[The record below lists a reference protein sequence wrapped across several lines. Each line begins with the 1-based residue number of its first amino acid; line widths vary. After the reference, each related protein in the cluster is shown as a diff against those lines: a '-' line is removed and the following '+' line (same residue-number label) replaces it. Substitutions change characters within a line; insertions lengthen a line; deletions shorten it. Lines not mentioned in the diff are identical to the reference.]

1 MIHSRTK
8 IIALVASIIFLLS
21 LIVYAGFWYIVGKHK
36 ATLLEERTR
45 AAETEVHI
53 KALKAL
59 EETVRTSAD
68 DRKKLSSYVLPN
80 TAIIEFVT
88 EIESIAKGQG
98 VKLTT
103 NQLEEFEVDDTFKE
117 LEVEA
122 TIEGTFDGV
131 MRMLR
136 ILETI
141 PRQSTLQSVTI
152 RREGEG
158 GSWIAGVVLRVTMYA
173 RI

>member
-21 LIVYAGFWYIVGKHK
+21 LIVYVGFWYIVGKHK
-36 ATLLEERTR
+36 TTLLEERTR

-53 KALKAL
+53 KALNAL

-88 EIESIAKGQG
+88 DIESIAKGQG
-98 VKLTT
+98 VKFTT
-103 NQLEEFEVDDTFKE
+103 NQLEEFDVDDTFKE
-117 LEVEA
+117 LKVEA

-141 PRQSTLQSVTI
+141 PRQSTLQSVAI

-158 GSWIAGVVLRVTMYA
+158 GVWVAGVVLSVTMYA